1 VLARLDDFEWIVFT
15 SAHAVEVFGL
25 RRNPAILPR
34 KIAVIG
40 PATARAVE
48 ALALPVSLLP
58 PHYVA
63 ESLAELL
70 VQQAAGASILII
82 RAEEARD
89 VLPTMLE
96 QAGCRVSIVEAYR
109 NRIPE
114 ESLPMLRE
122 VFAAPDRHPDA
133 VTFTSGSTVRNL
145 VVLLASAGLIV
156 PTHIVLASIGPIT
169 SQKMREFDLEPTIQA
184 REATLTALVEALI
197 HYFSVD
203 YSG

>member
-1 VLARLDDFEWIVFT
+1 MDDFEWIVFT
-15 SAHAVEVFGL
+15 SAHAVEVFGE
-25 RRNPAILPR
+25 RRNPAILTR

-58 PHYVA
+58 PRYVA
-63 ESLAELL
+63 ESLAESL
-70 VQQAAGASILII
+70 VQRAAGASILII
-82 RAEEARD
+82 RAEQARD
-89 VLPTMLE
+89 ILPTMLE
-96 QAGCRVSIVEAYR
+96 QAGWRVSIVEAYR

-122 VFAAPDRHPDA
+122 LFAAPDRYPDA

-156 PTHIVLASIGPIT
+156 PAHIVLASIGPIT
-169 SQKMREFDLEPTIQA
+169 SKSMREFNLEPTIQA
-184 REATLTALVEALI
+184 REATLPALVEALI

>member
-1 VLARLDDFEWIVFT
+1 M
-15 SAHAVEVFGL
+15 
-25 RRNPAILPR
+25 LPR

-58 PHYVA
+58 PRYVA
-63 ESLAELL
+63 ESLAESLI
-70 VQQAAGASILII
+70 QQAAGANILII
-82 RAEEARD
+82 RAEQARD
-89 VLPTMLE
+89 TLPTMLE

-109 NRIPE
+109 NRVPE
-114 ESLPMLRE
+114 ESLSTLHE
-122 VFAAPDRHPDA
+122 LFYAPDMYPDA
-133 VTFTSGSTVRNL
+133 ITFTSGSTVRNL
-145 VVLLASAGLIV
+145 VVLLASAGLSV

-169 SQKMREFDLEPTIQA
+169 SQSMREFGLEPAVQA
-184 REATLTALVEALI
+184 REATLSALVEALV

>member
-1 VLARLDDFEWIVFT
+1 LGDFEWIVFT

-25 RRNPAILPR
+25 RRDPAILPL

-58 PHYVA
+58 PRYVA
-63 ESLAELL
+63 ESLAESL
-70 VQQAAGASILII
+70 VQQAAGASILIV

-89 VLPTMLE
+89 ILPTLLE
-96 QAGCRVSIVEAYR
+96 QAGCRVSIAKAYR

-122 VFAAPDRHPDA
+122 LFAAPDRFPDA
-133 VTFTSGSTVRNL
+133 ITFTSGSTVRHL
-145 VVLLASAGLIV
+145 VSLLSSAELTL
-156 PTHIVLASIGPIT
+156 PSHIALASIGPIT
-169 SQKMREFDLEPTIQA
+169 SEIMLELDLEPTIQA
-184 REATLTALVEALI
+184 REATLASLIEAI
-197 HYFSVD
+197 VHHFRANQGV
-203 YSG
+203 